1 MLWNFLSLHFR
12 REENDS
18 VDINEMDEE
27 NEAVLAETKPAED
40 EEQSN
45 VISL

>member
-1 MLWNFLSLHFR
+1 MLWNFLSLHFH

-18 VDINEMDEE
+18 VDINEMDED

-45 VISL
+45 VISI